1 MEERKIILEN
11 LNKDVTI
18 NFINEFNITSLIL
31 FGSFNSGEF
40 TEESDVDIAVIAKD
54 KIDLENI
61 LELELYFERIL
72 DREID
77 VVDLKS
83 DSLDLF
89 LKINILDYGTILYT
103 IDDNA
108 NLDLYRDY
116 IDWIYKENRDYIFFR
131 RRDVLSWIKKG
142 FKK

>member
-131 RRDVLSWIKKG
+131 RRDVLSWIKKDL
-142 FKK
+142 KK